1 MRTLTLIFCGVYAV
15 LAMSFSGCTRS
26 DSEIKDQ
33 PAYSQT
39 KKTETEKIITSSSS
53 DAKVDRPVSNNQTS
67 VKNNMEKKEEGTSAG
82 NENRT
87 SVTSDTAVFAAGCF
101 WCIEAIFQDLKGVQ
115 SVEPGYAGGT
125 TENPTYKEVCTGTTG
140 HAEVARI
147 IYDPSKISYNDLLEV
162 FWTTHDPTT
171 LNRQGNDVGTQYRSA
186 IFFKDDKQKESAED
200 SKKNVATQIWSNP
213 IVTEITPLKTFYTAE
228 DYHHNYYNSN
238 KNAPYCQFV
247 INPKLEKFRKKFQD
261 KLK

>member
-1 MRTLTLIFCGVYAV
+1 MKAITLILCGIFAA
-15 LAMSFSGCTRS
+15 LTFSFTGCTRS
-26 DSEIKDQ
+26 DTDIKSQQTFSENKKVTTEETKQ
-33 PAYSQT
+33 EEKTVSKEQKQT
-39 KKTETEKIITSSSS
+39 T
-53 DAKVDRPVSNNQTS
+53 NQTS
-67 VKNNMEKKEEGTSAG
+67 VKNNMENKEQITAGG
-82 NENRT
+82 NETKT
-87 SVTSDTAVFAAGCF
+87 SSTSDTAVFAAGCF

-125 TENPTYKEVCTGTTG
+125 TENPTYKQVCTGTTG

-147 IYDPSKISYNDLLEV
+147 IFDPSKITYDELLEV

-186 IFFKDDKQKESAED
+186 VFYLNDSQKESAEA
-200 SKKNVATQIWSNP
+200 SKKNVATQIWSDP
-213 IVTEITPLKTFYTAE
+213 IVTEVSPLKTFYTAE
-228 DYHHNYYNSN
+228 DYHHSYYNNN

-247 INPKLEKFRKKFQD
+247 INPKLEKFRKKFSD